1 MIQALLKAKHS
12 PLSTNEEQDT
22 GKLNYFLDVKMLIR
36 YDWVKLYLSVRAT
49 Y

>member
-1 MIQALLKAKHS
+1 MIQALHKAKHS

-22 GKLNYFLDVKMLIR
+22 GKLNYFLDVKILIR